1 MPISDRIIPSSQ
13 MLITHD
19 MPWCKTTI
27 NQPSPDAGQVIK
39 YSYFWRYTATSL
51 FTASL
56 LCVIGTSAATGC
68 ITALVLVMRSKNL
81 GGSQSQIMV
90 YIFIPIEQV
99 TKIMQGKEAKI
110 QYNKK

>member
-27 NQPSPDAGQVIK
+27 NQPSPDAGQVI
-39 YSYFWRYTATSL
+39 
-51 FTASL
+51 
-56 LCVIGTSAATGC
+56 
-68 ITALVLVMRSKNL
+68 RSKNL